1 MSRRTRLASLS
12 AAAVALISTL
22 PIAAGQGRIV
32 TGPLHVQVAHSQ
44 RYGDYLTNGKGLA
57 LYVGVIPGKSADANG
72 NGSKPVATCTATCL
86 HLWPAASTDG
96 SPVAGKGVQ
105 PGKLSTVKGPDNSTQ
120 VSYAGWPLYY
130 FAADVAKGDTRGQ
143 GIKPPVGAA
152 LGAAWYLIAPD
163 GSVIL
168 EKPPQ
173 R

>member
-86 HLWPAASTDG
+86 HLCPPPGPRGARWPGRAS
-96 SPVAGKGVQ
+96 
-105 PGKLSTVKGPDNSTQ
+105 GP
-120 VSYAGWPLYY
+120 ACCRP
-130 FAADVAKGDTRGQ
+130 
-143 GIKPPVGAA
+143 
-152 LGAAWYLIAPD
+152 
-163 GSVIL
+163 
-168 EKPPQ
+168 
-173 R
+173 

>member
-22 PIAAGQGRIV
+22 PIAA
-32 TGPLHVQVAHSQ
+32 
-44 RYGDYLTNGKGLA
+44 
-57 LYVGVIPGKSADANG
+57 
-72 NGSKPVATCTATCL
+72 
-86 HLWPAASTDG
+86 
-96 SPVAGKGVQ
+96 
-105 PGKLSTVKGPDNSTQ
+105 
-120 VSYAGWPLYY
+120 
-130 FAADVAKGDTRGQ
+130 GQ